1 MLIVG
6 NWKAYVDSADRARRL
21 VAYSKRFVSRTK
33 HELVLCPPA
42 PYLGLFAPGN
52 RSRKVNF
59 GAQDVSAS
67 TGGAATGE
75 VTAAALAAL
84 DVKYVIIG
92 HSERR
97 AMGETGEEIAEKAKR
112 ALANGLIPILCIG
125 EKERDLDAT
134 YLNAVRGQIATV
146 FAPLSHK
153 ERSSIVIAYEPVF
166 AIGKSATEALSPADL
181 TEMVLYIRKVLGEY
195 LPGKAA
201 TRVRI
206 IYGGSVDA
214 TNARELASGTGI
226 DGFLPGRASTDADAW
241 GGLIKAL
248 A

>member
-6 NWKAYVDSADRARRL
+6 NWKAYVDSEERARKL
-21 VAYSKRFVSRTK
+21 VAYSKRLLSRSR
-33 HELVLCPPA
+33 HELVLCPPM

-52 RSRKVNF
+52 RSKKLSF

-75 VTAAALAAL
+75 VTAGALAEL
-84 DVKYVIIG
+84 DVKYVLIG

-97 AMGETGEEIAEKAKR
+97 AAGESGELIAEKVKR
-112 ALANGLIPILCIG
+112 ALANGVTPILCVG
-125 EKERDLDAT
+125 EKERDADAT
-134 YLNAVRGQIATV
+134 YLNVVRGQIATV

-153 ERSSIVIAYEPVF
+153 ERSGIVIAYEPVF
-166 AIGKSATEALSPADL
+166 AIGKSASEALSPADL

-201 TRVRI
+201 TRVRVL
-206 IYGGSVDA
+206 YGGSVE
-214 TNARELASGTGI
+214 TVNARGLAGGSSI
-226 DGFLPGRASTDADAW
+226 DGFLVGRASTDTDAW

>member
-6 NWKAYVDSADRARRL
+6 NWKAYVEGEDRAKRL
-21 VAYSKRFVSRTK
+21 VAYTKRILARSK
-33 HELVLCPPA
+33 HEIVLCPPM
-42 PYLGLFAPGN
+42 PYIGFFAPGN
-52 RSRKVNF
+52 RSTKLSY
-59 GAQDVSAS
+59 GAQDVSPS

-75 VTAAALAAL
+75 VTAGALAEL
-84 DVKYVIIG
+84 DTKYVIIG

-97 AMGETGEEIAEKAKR
+97 HMGESGEQIAEKAKR

-125 EKERDLDAT
+125 EKERDADAT
-134 YLNAVRGQIATV
+134 YLNVVRGQIATV

-166 AIGKSATEALSPADL
+166 AIGKSAADALSPADL

-201 TRVRI
+201 LRTRI
-206 IYGGSVDA
+206 LYGGSVEVE
-214 TNARELASGTGI
+214 NARGLAGGSGI
-226 DGFLPGRASTDADAW
+226 DGFLVGRASTDTEAW
-241 GGLIKAL
+241 GKLIKAL
-248 A
+248 S